1 MSKNVQNWDVFL
13 IDFSFEEYDVSF
25 LIFFDNF
32 GLEIDF
38 IRYYNG

>member
-25 LIFFDNF
+25 LIFSDNI